1 MPGVQEIL
9 AEAINVT
16 FEHHG
21 KPDRIDI
28 VSGRR
33 KRRA

>member
-1 MPGVQEIL
+1 M
-9 AEAINVT
+9 T
-16 FEHHG
+16 FERHG

-33 KRRA
+33 KRRAA